1 MGTRPSRAHPTASP
15 PSAFRGR
22 PAAPVWFAGSEVR
35 REDAANGGRD
45 LSATGRRHRQAPALP
60 IPRLQRTEDS
70 GRAATWDGVS
80 GEPPE
85 TAGEPP
91 ALPIP
96 RLQRTEDSGR
106 AATWNES
113 PASRRRQ
120 QASRPRSPFPDSR
133 GRKTEGG
140 QPPGTE
146 SPASRRRQQA
156 SRPRSPDCLFAP
168 SLFSSDDAARAA
180 APPTQPAPGPPRPP
194 CQARAPR
201 QSPAPNSRAGFDRPR
216 PRHPR

>member
-96 RLQRTEDSGR
+96 RLQRTEDRGR
-106 AATWNES
+106 AATWDGVSGEPPETAGEP
-113 PASRRRQ
+113 PALPRLPLRAFAVQLRRRRQ
-120 QASRPRSPFPDSR
+120 SCRA
-133 GRKTEGG
+133 TN
-140 QPPGTE
+140 
-146 SPASRRRQQA
+146 PASA
-156 SRPRSPDCLFAP
+156 
-168 SLFSSDDAARAA
+168 
-180 APPTQPAPGPPRPP
+180 RPP
-194 CQARAPR
+194 KATVPGSGTTSIS
-201 QSPAPNSRAGFDRPR
+201 SPQFTSWL
-216 PRHPR
+216 